1 MPNKYRFDAWN
12 SILWRIKYCEISKT
26 FKRYA
31 KSYETEIIDSKDS
44 LAELEASKLSIKDL
58 FKGFNYQ
65 VAKGFKY
72 QVTVKFLLKKHKDNG
87 DIEFSLVYFN
97 SKNKTVINVEYMLDK
112 SFQEI
117 LYRKIE
123 NWINERSGWVIESIK
138 VEYVNISI
146 FSPLSGSSYI
156 KLPNKLRNSMEGF
169 INIKSNDNRCFLWYH
184 IRHLNPLKQHPERT
198 TKADEK
204 MVNNLSYEGIELP
217 FSKKGNDLHSCIFLW
232 KWFVLSCLCI
242 K

>member
-12 SILWRIKYCEISKT
+12 SILWRSKYCEISKT

-31 KSYETEIIDSKDS
+31 RSYETEIIDSKDS

-156 KLPNKLRNSMEGF
+156 KLPNKLRNSMDGF

-184 IRHLNPLKQHPERT
+184 IRHLNPLKRHPERT
-198 TKADEK
+198 TKADEIW
-204 MVNNLSYEGIELP
+204 L
-217 FSKKGNDLHSCIFLW
+217 
-232 KWFVLSCLCI
+232 
-242 K
+242 

>member
-123 NWINERSGWVIESIK
+123 NWINQRSGWVIESIK

-169 INIKSNDNRCFLWYH
+169 INIKSNDNRCFL
-184 IRHLNPLKQHPERT
+184 
-198 TKADEK
+198 
-204 MVNNLSYEGIELP
+204 
-217 FSKKGNDLHSCIFLW
+217 
-232 KWFVLSCLCI
+232 
-242 K
+242 